1 MPTLLKIHN
10 ATRDR
15 DLGNRIIRA
24 DTRWLRLRGMMGRPE
39 PSPGEGM
46 LLHPCR
52 GVHMFWM
59 KYPLDVALLDGEG
72 RVVALYR
79 ALAPWARSRV
89 HRGARYALE
98 LLTGTIDGT
107 EMEEGDMVTWEVAS

>member
-1 MPTLLKIHN
+1 MPTHLTVRN
-10 ATRDR
+10 ATRDQE
-15 DLGNRIIRA
+15 LGHRVILA

-59 KYPLDVALLDGEG
+59 KYPLDVVFLDEGG

-79 ALAPWARSRV
+79 ELAPWARSQV

-98 LLTGTIDGT
+98 LPVGTIAGT
-107 EMEEGDMVTWEVAS
+107 EIEEGDLLTWEDSS